1 MWPRA
6 VADLSL
12 CLNRSLMLLIFLH
25 HFSDIYSLFNYL
37 DLFHKDWFACEIWLI
52 RTLFGL
58 SSRAFYCY
66 CPSSLSSIICW
77 VFVKKMHIYFSNFNN
92 LQFTPPTIYQPR
104 KLWSVIGFYYCMDF
118 FYKQNWNTYKKR
130 FDWMF
135 SGHRQWNRFVK
146 HMWPTYVEEPQI
158 ATTAWGQ
165 ERARFSNLSPFV
177 IGLSVQIWGPCWL
190 GNRPIRIPV
199 EPRQRDLRI

>member
-1 MWPRA
+1 MW
-6 VADLSL
+6 DLINSYTVWPFLTCILLLLPEFSQLNHLLGIRKKNAYL
-12 CLNRSLMLLIFLH
+12 CLQFQ
-25 HFSDIYSLFNYL
+25 
-37 DLFHKDWFACEIWLI
+37 
-52 RTLFGL
+52 
-58 SSRAFYCY
+58 
-66 CPSSLSSIICW
+66 
-77 VFVKKMHIYFSNFNN
+77 
-92 LQFTPPTIYQPR
+92 QFTPPTIYQPR

-146 HMWPTYVEEPQI
+146 HMWPTYVEEPHI

-199 EPRQRDLRI
+199 EPRQWLEDIDQFFLVGWAPFLRGNSREGPVTMSTTLAHSILFYFHL